1 MFLAHLIFLLE
12 HMNYLNS
19 AQVLKLCHM
28 LSHLF
33 SIPPLSPQLRN
44 FWVYLYRMWKMANVR
59 YQRIYCKIE
68 VYTPTIP
75 CFNSGEKLC
84 LYQDTLLGATG
95 HYLDAGDRTAEALTK
110 NDYALFFLQ
119 ASFFLYVESIRK
131 LAAGQPPEGFIE
143 NSTGQNP
150 LKAAQSRRKSN
161 L

>member
-1 MFLAHLIFLLE
+1 
-12 HMNYLNS
+12 
-19 AQVLKLCHM
+19 
-28 LSHLF
+28 
-33 SIPPLSPQLRN
+33 
-44 FWVYLYRMWKMANVR
+44 MANVR